1 MTPFPFDT
9 LGASKQLREAGMPE
23 GMAEAKEGMAYLA
36 TKADAVILPAAIS
49 GAQHFKDNFGRLRR
63 TPIQVNFGKPFRFK
77 TEGMGRIRRPEL
89 EIMTRE
95 AMYQLAL
102 AQTDLSLRGVY
113 SDVSQAT
120 TDTLEFVTP

>member
-1 MTPFPFDT
+1 
-9 LGASKQLREAGMPE
+9 
-23 GMAEAKEGMAYLA
+23 
-36 TKADAVILPAAIS
+36 
-49 GAQHFKDNFGRLRR
+49 
-63 TPIQVNFGKPFRFK
+63 
-77 TEGMGRIRRPEL
+77 MGRIRRPEL